1 MEHQMSRIIIE
12 DWSLIPFR
20 EAWARQEAYVHE
32 IQQGH
37 RPSTL
42 ILCEHPSVLTIGR
55 EGGDH
60 NVTVS
65 KEFLS
70 GLHIETIPINRGGDI
85 TAHNPGQLIGYP
97 LIHLS
102 QFKEDLHWFLRE
114 IEEVIIQV
122 LAEYGIA
129 SGRVEGKTGV
139 WIENERKICA
149 IGLHC
154 SRWVTSHGFALNVNN
169 DLSIFNMII
178 PCGIPDK
185 SVTSMS
191 LELGKTIDMEEL
203 KEKCRN
209 RFISMF

>member
-1 MEHQMSRIIIE
+1 MPGIIIE

-20 EAWARQEAYVHE
+20 DAWSRQEQYVRE
-32 IQQGH
+32 IQKGI

-42 ILCEHPSVLTIGR
+42 IFCEHPAVLTIGR
-55 EGGDH
+55 EGGEH
-60 NVTVS
+60 NV
-65 KEFLS
+65 KIDPALLLMQ
-70 GLHIETIPINRGGDI
+70 GIEVIPINRGGDI

-97 LIHLS
+97 LFHLS
-102 QFKEDLHWFLRE
+102 EYREDLHWFLRS
-114 IEEVIIQV
+114 IEDIIMQV

-139 WIENERKICA
+139 WIEQERKICA

-169 DLSIFNMII
+169 ELSIFDSIV

-185 SVTSMS
+185 EVTSMS
-191 LELGKTIDMEEL
+191 KELGIMVDMEDL
-203 KEKCRN
+203 KEKCRKAYLEY
-209 RFISMF
+209 FK

>member
-1 MEHQMSRIIIE
+1 MPGIIIE

-20 EAWARQEAYVHE
+20 DAWSRQEQYVRE
-32 IQQGH
+32 IQKGI

-42 ILCEHPSVLTIGR
+42 IFCEHPAVLTIGR
-55 EGGDH
+55 EGGEH
-60 NVTVS
+60 NV
-65 KEFLS
+65 KIDPALLFMQ
-70 GLHIETIPINRGGDI
+70 GIEVIPINRGGDI

-97 LIHLS
+97 LFHLS
-102 QFKEDLHWFLRE
+102 EYREDLHWFLRS
-114 IEEVIIQV
+114 IEDIIMQV

-139 WIENERKICA
+139 WIEQERKICA

-169 DLSIFNMII
+169 ELSIFDSIV

-185 SVTSMS
+185 EVTSMS
-191 LELGKTIDMEEL
+191 KELGIMVDMEDL
-203 KEKCRN
+203 KEKCRKAYLEY
-209 RFISMF
+209 FK

>member
-1 MEHQMSRIIIE
+1 MPGIIIE

-20 EAWARQEAYVHE
+20 DAWSRQEQYVRE
-32 IQQGH
+32 IQKGI

-42 ILCEHPSVLTIGR
+42 IFCEHPAVLTIGR
-55 EGGDH
+55 EGGEH
-60 NVTVS
+60 NV
-65 KEFLS
+65 KIDPALLFMQ
-70 GLHIETIPINRGGDI
+70 GIEVIPINRGGDI

-97 LIHLS
+97 LFHLS
-102 QFKEDLHWFLRE
+102 EYREDLHWFLRS
-114 IEEVIIQV
+114 IEDIIMQV

-139 WIENERKICA
+139 WVEQERKICA

-169 DLSIFNMII
+169 ELSIFDSIV

-185 SVTSMS
+185 EVTSMS
-191 LELGKTIDMEEL
+191 KELGIMVDMEDL
-203 KEKCRN
+203 KEKCRKAYLEY
-209 RFISMF
+209 FK

>member
-1 MEHQMSRIIIE
+1 MSNIIIE

-20 EAWARQEAYVHE
+20 EAWSRQEEYVRE
-32 IQQGH
+32 IQKGT
-37 RPSTL
+37 RRSTL
-42 ILCEHPSVLTIGR
+42 ILCEHPAVLTIGR
-55 EGGDH
+55 EGGEH

-65 KEFLS
+65 GEFLS
-70 GLHIETIPINRGGDI
+70 AMNIETIPINRGGDI

-97 LIHLS
+97 LFHLS

-114 IEEVIIQV
+114 IEEIIIQV
-122 LAEYGIA
+122 LQEYGIE

-139 WIENERKICA
+139 WIEGERKICA

-169 DLSIFNMII
+169 DLSLFDMII

-191 LELGKTIDMEEL
+191 KELGRSIDMDEL

-209 RFISMF
+209 RFISKF

>member
-1 MEHQMSRIIIE
+1 MPGIIIE

-20 EAWARQEAYVHE
+20 DAWSRQELYVRE
-32 IQQGH
+32 IQQGI

-42 ILCEHPSVLTIGR
+42 IFCEHPAVLTIGR
-55 EGGDH
+55 EGGEH
-60 NVTVS
+60 NV
-65 KEFLS
+65 KIDPALLLMQ
-70 GLHIETIPINRGGDI
+70 GIEVIPINRGGDI

-97 LIHLS
+97 LFHLS
-102 QFKEDLHWFLRE
+102 EYREDLHWFLRS
-114 IEEVIIQV
+114 IEDIIMQV

-139 WIENERKICA
+139 WIEQERKICA

-169 DLSIFNMII
+169 ELSIFDSIV

-185 SVTSMS
+185 EVTSMS
-191 LELGKTIDMEEL
+191 KELGITVDMEDL
-203 KEKCRN
+203 KEKCRKAYLEY
-209 RFISMF
+209 FK

>member
-1 MEHQMSRIIIE
+1 MSKIIIE

-20 EAWARQEAYVHE
+20 EAWAKQEEYVHE
-32 IQQGH
+32 IQKGN

-42 ILCEHPSVLTIGR
+42 ILCEHPAVLTIGR
-55 EGGDH
+55 EGGEH

-65 KEFLS
+65 HDLLS
-70 GLHIETIPINRGGDI
+70 AMNIETIPINRGGDI

-97 LIHLS
+97 LFHLS
-102 QFKEDLHWFLRE
+102 QFKEDLHWFLRT
-114 IEEVIIQV
+114 IEEIIIQV
-122 LAEYGIA
+122 LAEYGIE

-139 WIENERKICA
+139 WIEGERKICA

-185 SVTSMS
+185 SVTCMHN
-191 LELGKTIDMEEL
+191 ELGKTIDMEEL
-203 KEKCRN
+203 KEKCRK
-209 RFISMF
+209 RFISVF

>member
-1 MEHQMSRIIIE
+1 MPGIIIE

-20 EAWARQEAYVHE
+20 DAWSRQEQYVRE
-32 IQQGH
+32 IQQGI

-42 ILCEHPSVLTIGR
+42 IFCEHPAVLTIGR
-55 EGGDH
+55 EGGEH
-60 NVTVS
+60 NV
-65 KEFLS
+65 KIDPALLLMQ
-70 GLHIETIPINRGGDI
+70 GIEVIPINRGGDI

-97 LIHLS
+97 LFHLS
-102 QFKEDLHWFLRE
+102 EYREDLHWFLRS
-114 IEEVIIQV
+114 IEDIIMQV

-139 WIENERKICA
+139 WIEQERKICA

-169 DLSIFNMII
+169 ELSIFDSIV

-185 SVTSMS
+185 EVTSMS
-191 LELGKTIDMEEL
+191 KELGILVDMEDL
-203 KEKCRN
+203 KEKCRKAYLEY
-209 RFISMF
+209 FK

>member
-1 MEHQMSRIIIE
+1 MPGIIIE

-20 EAWARQEAYVHE
+20 DAWSRQEQYVRD
-32 IQQGH
+32 IQQGI

-42 ILCEHPSVLTIGR
+42 IFCEHPAVLTIGR
-55 EGGDH
+55 EGGEH
-60 NVTVS
+60 NVKIDPS
-65 KEFLS
+65 LLLMQ
-70 GLHIETIPINRGGDI
+70 GIEVIPINRGGDI

-97 LIHLS
+97 LFHLS
-102 QFKEDLHWFLRE
+102 EYREDLHWFLRS
-114 IEEVIIQV
+114 IEDIIMQV

-139 WIENERKICA
+139 WIEQERKICA

-169 DLSIFNMII
+169 ELSIFDSIV

-185 SVTSMS
+185 EITSMS
-191 LELGKTIDMEEL
+191 KELGILVDMEDL
-203 KEKCRN
+203 KEKCRKAYLEY
-209 RFISMF
+209 FK

>member
-1 MEHQMSRIIIE
+1 MPGIIIE

-20 EAWARQEAYVHE
+20 DAWSRQEQYVRD
-32 IQQGH
+32 IQKGI

-42 ILCEHPSVLTIGR
+42 IFCEHPAVLTIGR
-55 EGGDH
+55 EGGEH
-60 NVTVS
+60 NV
-65 KEFLS
+65 KIDPALLFMQ
-70 GLHIETIPINRGGDI
+70 GIEVIPINRGGDI

-97 LIHLS
+97 LFHLS
-102 QFKEDLHWFLRE
+102 EYREDLHWFLRS
-114 IEEVIIQV
+114 IEDIIMQV

-139 WIENERKICA
+139 WVEQERKICA

-169 DLSIFNMII
+169 ELSIFDSIV

-185 SVTSMS
+185 EVTSMS
-191 LELGKTIDMEEL
+191 KELGIMVDMEDL
-203 KEKCRN
+203 KEKCRKAYLEY
-209 RFISMF
+209 FK

>member
-1 MEHQMSRIIIE
+1 MPGIIIE

-20 EAWARQEAYVHE
+20 DAWSRQEKYVRE
-32 IQQGH
+32 IQQGI

-42 ILCEHPSVLTIGR
+42 IFCEHPAVLTIGR
-55 EGGDH
+55 EGGEH
-60 NVTVS
+60 NV
-65 KEFLS
+65 KIDPALLLMQ
-70 GLHIETIPINRGGDI
+70 GIEVIPINRGGDI

-97 LIHLS
+97 LFQLS
-102 QFKEDLHWFLRE
+102 EYREDLHWFLRS
-114 IEEVIIQV
+114 IEDIIMQV

-139 WIENERKICA
+139 WIEQERKICA

-169 DLSIFNMII
+169 ELSIFDSIV

-185 SVTSMS
+185 EVTSMS
-191 LELGKTIDMEEL
+191 KELGILVDMEDL
-203 KEKCRN
+203 KEKCRKAYLEY
-209 RFISMF
+209 FK